1 VLRRFQILLD
11 LEEARL
17 EEQEH
22 RFHA

>member
-17 EEQEH
+17 EERKH